1 VATERPFPDF
11 ATALGVERS
20 ALAILPLLT
29 TITGDTGEQQ
39 RGGAAPRAI
48 TRHPQTC
55 DDWEDNVAK
64 DKEQDELR
72 QSLIFEDFEKDFG
85 VREKRAEEVDTGKI
99 FGLTAGERMILSMIL
114 FLAVS
119 VLSSALLLATGTV
132 ALP

>member
-1 VATERPFPDF
+1 M
-11 ATALGVERS
+11 
-20 ALAILPLLT
+20 
-29 TITGDTGEQQ
+29 
-39 RGGAAPRAI
+39 
-48 TRHPQTC
+48 
-55 DDWEDNVAK
+55 AK